1 MSAYDLLAPHYD
13 VVTGDPVTEAALVRG
28 ILERRHSR
36 AATLLDVA
44 CGTGAITAVLAGTYQ
59 VSGLDIS
66 PAMLVVARGKLPGTP
81 LYLADMASFKLDA
94 RFDAIVCTY
103 QGVNHLLGWPAWDG
117 FFGCVHDH
125 LNDGGLFVFD
135 IATITYL
142 MTMASIPQVVQ
153 PFGDNYLLIRVSMID
168 DRIFSWHVEVFELQP
183 DGRYRLLTETVRMRS
198 FGIDQIRAALRS
210 RFADLE
216 TIDGAGQ
223 PVADDGP
230 GRIWFSCVKAAEPR
244 S

>member
-1 MSAYDLLAPHYD
+1 
-13 VVTGDPVTEAALVRG
+13 
-28 ILERRHSR
+28 
-36 AATLLDVA
+36 
-44 CGTGAITAVLAGTYQ
+44 
-59 VSGLDIS
+59 
-66 PAMLVVARGKLPGTP
+66 MLVVARGKLPGIP
-81 LYLADMASFKLDA
+81 LYLADMASFKLDT

-135 IATITYL
+135 IATLTYL
-142 MTMASIPQVVQ
+142 MTMASIPRIVQ
-153 PFGDNYLLIRVSMID
+153 PFGDNYLLIRVSMMD

-198 FGIDQIRAALRS
+198 FGLDQIRAALHP

-230 GRIWFSCVKAAEPR
+230 GRIWFSCVKPG
-244 S
+244 

>member
-1 MSAYDLLAPHYD
+1 MSAYDLLAQHYD
-13 VVTGDPVTEAALVRG
+13 VVTGDPVREAALVRG

-44 CGTGAITAVLAGTYQ
+44 CGTGAITAVLAGKYQ

-142 MTMASIPQVVQ
+142 MTMASIPKIVQ
-153 PFGDNYLLIRVSMID
+153 PFGDNYLVIRVSMMD

-198 FGIDQIRAALRS
+198 FGLDQIRAALRS

-223 PVADDGP
+223 PVTDDGP

>member
-1 MSAYDLLAPHYD
+1 
-13 VVTGDPVTEAALVRG
+13 V
-28 ILERRHSR
+28 
-36 AATLLDVA
+36 
-44 CGTGAITAVLAGTYQ
+44 
-59 VSGLDIS
+59 
-66 PAMLVVARGKLPGTP
+66 
-81 LYLADMASFKLDA
+81 
-94 RFDAIVCTY
+94 
-103 QGVNHLLGWPAWDG
+103 
-117 FFGCVHDH
+117 
-125 LNDGGLFVFD
+125 
-135 IATITYL
+135 
-142 MTMASIPQVVQ
+142 
-153 PFGDNYLLIRVSMID
+153 IRVSMMD

-198 FGIDQIRAALRS
+198 FGLDQIRAALRS